1 MAPNSQRRWRVLAT
15 PKSTPEHSRWRRKRT
30 AGTVVREVILPNAVG
45 PALTRRVQPIAY
57 AALLGAAYY
66 FAARL
71 GVAFRFENSQI
82 SVVWPASALL
92 LAGLVLAPRRYWWL
106 VLLAVAF
113 AHFSAMSGAT
123 PVWRSTWQIMIFA
136 MSAMIG
142 AELLTRYAGR
152 PLHFGNSR
160 QVFAFTIISF
170 GVSLLFALGTPS
182 FIRSLVGLEEFGP
195 LAAIRRAI
203 LSVATGFLLVTPVVL
218 LWAHDRHR
226 LWNAKM
232 PLRNLEAGIMMSC
245 VLAVGALALGIGPG
259 IAQSPPFLLLVF
271 LPLLWA
277 AVRFGPKGAAT
288 ALLVLAAMSIW
299 ATAMQAGPFVTITE
313 LPVWTLQ
320 LFWIVLWA
328 PVMLIASVIR
338 EREQALSELQ
348 QQRNQ
353 LAHVTRVATVGA
365 LSGALAHELNQP
377 LTSILAN
384 AQAGARLLS
393 QRPVDL
399 VELRTIFEDIA
410 HQDKQAADVI
420 RHFRSL
426 LKHDAVEFE
435 QVAVDSVVRHAIAL
449 GHSTIARARVQVN
462 TTIPADVPAVRGDPV
477 QLLQLVLN
485 LIMNACDAMS
495 GRPVPERR
503 LSLQVVCNGHHQVE
517 VVVADSGA
525 GLPADE
531 QRVFEPFFTT
541 KAEGLGLGLTIC
553 RAIANAH
560 GGRLWAEN
568 NARGGATFHLV
579 LPEHPTV

>member
-1 MAPNSQRRWRVLAT
+1 MTLS
-15 PKSTPEHSRWRRKRT
+15 
-30 AGTVVREVILPNAVG
+30 
-45 PALTRRVQPIAY
+45 VQPIVY

-71 GVAFRFENSQI
+71 GVGFRFQNSQI

-92 LAGLVLAPRRYWWL
+92 LAGVLLAPRRYWWL
-106 VLLAVAF
+106 LLVATAI
-113 AHFSAMSGAT
+113 AHLWAMSGDI
-123 PVWRSTWQIMIFA
+123 PLWRSIWQVVNIA
-136 MSAMIG
+136 MSAVIG
-142 AELLTRYAGR
+142 AELLTRYAGG
-152 PLHFGNSR
+152 PLHFGNTR

-195 LAAIRRAI
+195 LAAIRRATF
-203 LSVATGFLLVTPVVL
+203 SVAPGFLLVTPVVM

-226 LWNAKM
+226 LWDRKM
-232 PLRNLEAGIMMSC
+232 PLRYLEAGVMMSC
-245 VLAVGALALGIGPG
+245 VLAVGALVFFSGPG
-259 IAQSPPFLLLVF
+259 IAQSPPLLLLVF
-271 LPLLWA
+271 VPLMWA
-277 AVRFGPKGAAT
+277 AVRFGPRGAAT
-288 ALLVLAAMSIW
+288 ALFFLAAISIW
-299 ATAMQAGPFVTITE
+299 ATAMQAGPFVAILE
-313 LPVWTLQ
+313 LPVLTLQ
-320 LFWIVLWA
+320 LYWIVLWA
-328 PVMLIASVIR
+328 PVMLVASVIR

-384 AQAGARLLS
+384 AQAGARMLS
-393 QRPVDL
+393 RQPVDL
-399 VELRTIFEDIA
+399 VGLRIILDDIA
-410 HQDKQAADVI
+410 NQDKQAADVI
-420 RHFRSL
+420 HHFRSL
-426 LKHDAVEFE
+426 LKHDAVQFE
-435 QVAVDSVVRHAIAL
+435 QVAVDSIVRNAIAL
-449 GHSTIARARVQVN
+449 GHSTIAMARVQVN
-462 TTIPADVPAVRGDPV
+462 TTIPADVPAVLGDPV

-495 GRPVPERR
+495 GRPMSERR

-525 GLPADE
+525 GLPADNE
-531 QRVFEPFFTT
+531 QGVFEPFFTT
-541 KAEGLGLGLTIC
+541 KADGLGLGLTIC

-568 NARGGATFHLV
+568 NVRGGATFHLV
-579 LPEHPTV
+579 LPEHPRV